1 MFGNFS
7 EEARKALSLAKK
19 EMIELKHPFVGSEHL
34 LLGILSIKS
43 NLNNKLKKYGLSYK
57 LFKNELIKVVGI
69 GTEKAEWF
77 LYTPL
82 LKKILER
89 VVINSKDNNDE
100 ITLTNIFSSLINE
113 GDGVAYRL
121 LVNMNIDL
129 DKIARDLNQKKK
141 SKKLLIEELGIDLN
155 KEVINNKIDPVIGRD
170 NEVNRM
176 IEILSRRTKNNPIL
190 VGNAGVGK
198 TALVEELAR
207 RIVNNEVPVLQNKRI
222 ISLDMATLISGTKYR
237 GEFEE
242 KLKKI
247 INELVS
253 NTDIILFIDEMHTV
267 MGAGSAEGAI
277 DASNILKP
285 VLARGKI
292 RVIGSTTLTEYKKFI
307 EKDRAFDRRFQ
318 KVLVDEPDKKNL
330 KSILMNLKNIYESY
344 HGVII
349 EEKIIDEII
358 TLSNRYIFDRY
369 EPDRSIDI
377 LDEVSSKVSLSSNKE
392 EKEIININNELNK
405 LYRSKKRLLTKEKY
419 KEASLIKDKELDLI
433 SKKDKLELLK
443 RKKVKKVKV
452 DDVRE
457 IISKKTGIPII
468 TTDEGLINEI
478 DNIKNSLLKKVIGQ
492 DNAINTLIEIT
503 KKIKLG
509 IKDSNKS
516 YSILFSGPTG
526 VGKTSLA
533 KKYASLITNNIIK
546 IDMNEY
552 SLKES
557 INKLIGSPSGYIGY
571 DDNNNLLEQIR
582 TNPYSVLILD
592 EIEKANPS
600 IINFFLNILDEGY
613 CYDNKGNK
621 IRFDNVLIIMTTNIY
636 SNKNSIGFNS
646 KTKNELS
653 NYFSK
658 EFLNRIDEIV
668 TFNELNEVDINKII
682 YNELDKYNKKNKCNL
697 NLTLEEIN
705 NIKTDSNYKVY
716 GARKL
721 YRLVRKELDQR
732 LVRVIFK

>member
-478 DNIKNSLLKKVIGQ
+478 DNIKNSLLKK
-492 DNAINTLIEIT
+492 
-503 KKIKLG
+503 
-509 IKDSNKS
+509 
-516 YSILFSGPTG
+516 
-526 VGKTSLA
+526 
-533 KKYASLITNNIIK
+533 
-546 IDMNEY
+546 
-552 SLKES
+552 
-557 INKLIGSPSGYIGY
+557 
-571 DDNNNLLEQIR
+571 
-582 TNPYSVLILD
+582 
-592 EIEKANPS
+592 
-600 IINFFLNILDEGY
+600 
-613 CYDNKGNK
+613 
-621 IRFDNVLIIMTTNIY
+621 
-636 SNKNSIGFNS
+636 
-646 KTKNELS
+646 
-653 NYFSK
+653 
-658 EFLNRIDEIV
+658 
-668 TFNELNEVDINKII
+668 
-682 YNELDKYNKKNKCNL
+682 
-697 NLTLEEIN
+697 
-705 NIKTDSNYKVY
+705 
-716 GARKL
+716 
-721 YRLVRKELDQR
+721 
-732 LVRVIFK
+732 